1 MFHTNSPGA
10 DCAASAPQTLKNS
23 PEMCYTVAIT
33 RTGGMTLER
42 MRQLVD
48 YLNDMAYRY
57 YTLDDPSIS
66 DAEYDKL
73 YDELVKLEAETGER
87 LPDSPTRRVG
97 GEVLPGFEPHT
108 HIARLWSMGKA
119 QSVEEL
125 EEWAHRAEKLRADA
139 VAAGA
144 ELPPITYV
152 VEHKFDGLTVNLTYE
167 GGRLVGAATRG
178 NGVVGEAILPQVM
191 TIRSIPLSIPFT
203 GRMEVHGEGFMRISV
218 LEKYNETAKEPLKN
232 PRNAA
237 AGALRNLD
245 PAVTAARRL
254 DACFYDVGFIEGRP
268 PFASQHEM
276 LAFLRENRFPVSSCE
291 LDAGSLA
298 EAVAAVRQIEES
310 RGGLDYDIDGAV
322 IKIDDYA
329 TRDAL
334 GYTDKFPRWA
344 VAYKFEA
351 EEQTTLLEDV
361 TWQIGRTGK
370 LTPVAK
376 VAPVELAGATVR
388 QATLNNWQDIQRKR
402 VKIGARVWIRR
413 SNEVIPEIMG
423 RVDEFN
429 DDERDVVKP
438 EVCPSCGAA
447 LEERG
452 AHLFCPNRD
461 GCKPQVVMRLS
472 HFASR
477 DAMDIDTFSE
487 KTAGQLV
494 DAGLVQEADQ
504 LYGLTKEQLCALDR
518 FGEKK
523 ADNLLAALE
532 KSKDCKL
539 NSFIYAIGIPNIGTK
554 TARDLAER
562 FGSVQALR
570 AATRDELTRM
580 DDIGE
585 IVADSVV
592 GFFADPANGRLVDAL
607 LAAGVA
613 PRWEQRDTSGGAFAG
628 MTVVVTGTLASM
640 GRSEAEEAIR
650 QAGGKAAGSVSKKTS
665 LVVAGENAGSKLT
678 EAQAL
683 GIEVIGEAEF
693 LERLGRQ

>member
-1 MFHTNSPGA
+1 M
-10 DCAASAPQTLKNS
+10 
-23 PEMCYTVAIT
+23 TV
-33 RTGGMTLER
+33 ER
-42 MRQLVD
+42 MQQLVA
-48 YLNDMAYRY
+48 YLNEMAYQY
-57 YTLDDPSIS
+57 YTLDNPTIA
-66 DAEYDKL
+66 DAEYDRL
-73 YDELVKLEAETGER
+73 YDELVRLESETGVR

-97 GEVLPGFEPHT
+97 GAVLPGFETHT
-108 HIARLWSMGKA
+108 HLARLWSMGKA
-119 QSVEEL
+119 QSIEAL
-125 EEWAHRAEKLRADA
+125 EDWARRAEKLRTDA
-139 VAAGA
+139 NAAGA
-144 ELPPITYV
+144 NLPPIKYV

-167 GGRLVGAATRG
+167 GGQLVQAATRG
-178 NGVVGEAILPQVM
+178 NGVTGEAILPQVM
-191 TIRSIPLSIPFT
+191 TIRSIPLSIPFK

-245 PAVTAARRL
+245 PSVTAARKL
-254 DACFYDVGFIEGRP
+254 DACFYDVGYIEGRS
-268 PFASQHEM
+268 FASQHEM
-276 LAFLRENRFPVSSCE
+276 LDFLRENRFPVSDCE
-291 LDAGSLA
+291 IDADSL
-298 EAVAAVRQIEES
+298 EGAVAAVRQVEES

-351 EEQTTLLEDV
+351 EEMTTRLLDV

-376 VAPVELAGATVR
+376 VEPVELAGATVK

-423 RVDEFN
+423 RVDEFTEG
-429 DDERDVVKP
+429 ERDVVKP
-438 EVCPSCGAA
+438 EACPSCGAA
-447 LEERG
+447 LIERG

-461 GCKPQVVMRLS
+461 GCKPQIVMRLS

-487 KTAGQLV
+487 KTAAQLV
-494 DAGLVQEADQ
+494 DAGLLQEADQ
-504 LYGLTKEQLCALDR
+504 LYGLTKEQLCGLER

-523 ADNLLAALE
+523 AENLIAAIE
-532 KSKDCKL
+532 KSKSRKL
-539 NSFIYAIGIPNIGTK
+539 DSFIYAIGIPNIGTK

-562 FGSVQALR
+562 FGSVDALR
-570 AATRDELTRM
+570 HAERDALIQM
-580 DDIGE
+580 DDVGA
-585 IVADSVV
+585 IVADSVA
-592 GFFADPANGRLVDAL
+592 GFFEDEANNRLVDAL
-607 LAAGVA
+607 LAAGVS
-613 PRWEQRDTSGGAFAG
+613 PRWEQKDTSQGPFAG
-628 MTVVVTGTLASM
+628 MTVVVTGTLSSM
-640 GRSEAEEAIR
+640 GRKEAEEAIR

-665 LVVAGENAGSKLT
+665 LVVAGESAGSKLAK
-678 EAQAL
+678 AQSL
-683 GIEVIGEAEF
+683 GVEVIGEEEF
-693 LERLGRQ
+693 LRRLGLPLQGKA

>member
-1 MFHTNSPGA
+1 M
-10 DCAASAPQTLKNS
+10 
-23 PEMCYTVAIT
+23 TV
-33 RTGGMTLER
+33 ER
-42 MRQLVD
+42 MKELVA
-48 YLNDMAYRY
+48 YLNEMAYRY
-57 YTLDDPSIS
+57 YTLDEPTIA
-66 DAEYDKL
+66 DAEYDRL
-73 YDELVKLEAETGER
+73 YDELVRLEAETGVR

-97 GEVLPGFEPHT
+97 GAVLPGFEPHT
-108 HIARLWSMGKA
+108 HLARLWSMGKA
-119 QSVEEL
+119 QSIEAL
-125 EEWAHRAEKLRADA
+125 EDWARRAEKLRADA
-139 VAAGA
+139 NAGGA
-144 ELPPITYV
+144 NLPPIRYV
-152 VEHKFDGLTVNLTYE
+152 VEHKFDGLTINLTYE
-167 GGRLVGAATRG
+167 GGRLTQAATRG
-178 NGVVGEAILPQVM
+178 NGVTGEAILPQAM

-245 PAVTAARRL
+245 PSVTAARRL
-254 DACFYDVGFIEGRP
+254 DACFYDVGYIEGRS
-268 PFASQHEM
+268 FATQHEM
-276 LAFLRENRFPVSSCE
+276 LDFLRENRFPVSGCE
-291 LDAGSLA
+291 IDADSLPA
-298 EAVAAVRQIEES
+298 AVAAVRQIEQN

-329 TRDAL
+329 TREAL

-351 EEQTTLLEDV
+351 EEMTTLLEDV

-370 LTPVAK
+370 LTPVAR
-376 VAPVELAGATVR
+376 VSPVELAGATVR

-402 VKIGARVWIRR
+402 VRIGARVWIRR

-423 RVDEFN
+423 RVEEFSEG
-429 DDERDVVKP
+429 ERDVEKP
-438 EVCPSCGAA
+438 AVCPSCGAA
-447 LEERG
+447 LVERG

-461 GCKPQVVMRLS
+461 GCRPQIVMRLS

-487 KTAGQLV
+487 KTAAQLV
-494 DAGLVQEADQ
+494 DAGLIQEADQ
-504 LYGLTKEQLCALDR
+504 LYALTGEQLRALDR

-523 ADNLLAALE
+523 AENLLAAIE
-532 KSKDCKL
+532 ASKSRRL

-570 AATRDELTRM
+570 AASREELTAM
-580 DDIGE
+580 DDVGE
-585 IVADSVV
+585 IVADSIVS
-592 GFFADPANGRLVDAL
+592 FFADPDNRRLVDAL
-607 LAAGVA
+607 LAAGVS
-613 PRWEQRDTSGGAFAG
+613 PQWEAKDTSGGAFAG

-650 QAGGKAAGSVSKKTS
+650 DAGGKAAGSVSKKTS
-665 LVVAGENAGSKLT
+665 LVVAGESAGSKLAK
-678 EAQAL
+678 AQSL
-683 GIEVIGEAEF
+683 GVEVIGEAEF
-693 LERLGRQ
+693 LRRLGQG

>member
-1 MFHTNSPGA
+1 M
-10 DCAASAPQTLKNS
+10 
-23 PEMCYTVAIT
+23 TV
-33 RTGGMTLER
+33 ER
-42 MRQLVD
+42 MQQLVA
-48 YLNDMAYRY
+48 YLNEMAYQY
-57 YTLDDPSIS
+57 YTLDNPTIA
-66 DAEYDKL
+66 DAEYDRL
-73 YDELVKLEAETGER
+73 YDELVKLESETGVR

-97 GEVLPGFEPHT
+97 GAVLPGFEPHT
-108 HIARLWSMGKA
+108 HLARLWSMGKA
-119 QSVEEL
+119 QSIEAL
-125 EEWAHRAEKLRADA
+125 EDWARRAEKLRADA
-139 VAAGA
+139 NAAGA
-144 ELPPITYV
+144 NLPPIRYV
-152 VEHKFDGLTVNLTYE
+152 VEHKFDGLTVNLTYA
-167 GGRLVGAATRG
+167 GGQLTQAATRG
-178 NGVVGEAILPQVM
+178 NGVTGEAILPQVM
-191 TIRSIPLSIPFT
+191 TIRSIPLSIPFK

-245 PAVTAARRL
+245 PNVTAARKL
-254 DACFYDVGFIEGRP
+254 DACFYDVGYIEGRS
-268 PFASQHEM
+268 FASQHEM
-276 LAFLRENRFPVSSCE
+276 LDFLRENRFPVSDCE
-291 LDAGSLA
+291 IDADSLEGA
-298 EAVAAVRQIEES
+298 IAAVRQVEES

-329 TRDAL
+329 TREAL

-351 EEQTTLLEDV
+351 EEMTTRLLDV

-376 VAPVELAGATVR
+376 VEPVELAGATVK

-423 RVDEFN
+423 RVDEFTE
-429 DDERDVVKP
+429 DERDVVKP

-447 LEERG
+447 LIERG

-461 GCKPQVVMRLS
+461 GCKPQIVMRLS

-487 KTAGQLV
+487 KTAAQLV
-494 DAGLVQEADQ
+494 DAGLLQEADQ
-504 LYGLTKEQLCALDR
+504 LYSLTKEQLCGLER

-523 ADNLLAALE
+523 AENLIAAIE
-532 KSKDCKL
+532 KSKTRKL
-539 NSFIYAIGIPNIGTK
+539 DSFIYAIGIPNIGTK

-562 FGSVQALR
+562 FGSVDALR
-570 AATRDELTRM
+570 HAERDALIQM
-580 DDIGE
+580 DDVGE
-585 IVADSVV
+585 IVADSVA
-592 GFFADPANGRLVDAL
+592 GFFEDEANNRLVDAL
-607 LAAGVA
+607 LEAGVA
-613 PRWEQRDTSGGAFAG
+613 PRWEKKDTSQGPFAG

-640 GRSEAEEAIR
+640 GRKEAEEAIR

-665 LVVAGENAGSKLT
+665 LVVAGESAGSKLAK
-678 EAQAL
+678 AQSL
-683 GIEVIGEAEF
+683 GVEVIGEEEF
-693 LERLGRQ
+693 LRRLRLPLRE